1 MATTDGTRTF
11 RDRHDESFAA
21 DYFRSIDDLMVSSLG
36 VGTYLGD
43 PTDAVDD
50 RYESAL
56 VTALESGCNVVD
68 TAINYRNQR
77 SERVVGQAIETADV
91 DRDEV
96 FVSTKGGFLAFDG
109 NRPADPGAY
118 VREEYIDSGLL
129 SPDDLAAGSHCM
141 TPAYLDDQLD
151 RSLANLDCE
160 SVDLYYVHNPETQLR
175 DRSYEAVY
183 DALEEA
189 FVALERRAETG
200 DLDRY
205 GIATWD
211 ALRVPP
217 ENPSHLSLGTVL
229 ERAEAAAKRV
239 GAARTRF
246 GAVQL
251 PFSAGMPEAYT
262 VPSQEVDGERMSALE
277 AAEMLDL
284 AVFTSASIAQGA
296 LAESVPPALAR
307 EVPGDSAVEQSITF
321 ARSAPGV
328 TTSLVGSSRAEH
340 VEENLRACVHGTA
353 DSETFSAIVT
363 ELESSS

>member
-1 MATTDGTRTF
+1 MATTDGARAY

-21 DYFRSIDDLMVSSLG
+21 GYFGSIDGLATSSVG
-36 VGTYLGD
+36 IGTYLGE

-50 RYESAL
+50 RYETAL
-56 VTALESGCNVVD
+56 VTALDSGCNVLD
-68 TAINYRNQR
+68 TAINYRHQR
-77 SERVVGQAIETADV
+77 SERVVGRAIGTADA
-91 DRDEV
+91 DRDEI

-109 NRPADPGAY
+109 ERPIDPGAY
-118 VREEYIDSGLL
+118 VREKYVEPGLL
-129 SPDDLAAGSHCM
+129 PPDELVAGSHCM
-141 TPAYLDDQLD
+141 TPTSLEDQLD

-175 DRSYEAVY
+175 ERPRAAVY

-189 FVALERRAETG
+189 FVALERRADAG

-217 ENPSHLSLGTVL
+217 ANPSHLSLTDVL
-229 ERAEAAAKRV
+229 DRAEAAAERV
-239 GAARTRF
+239 GVAETRF

-251 PFSAGMPEAYT
+251 PFSASMPEAYT
-262 VPSQEVDGERMSALE
+262 VPSQGLGGERTSALE
-277 AAEMLDL
+277 AARALGL

-296 LAESVPPALAR
+296 LADSVPPALAGT
-307 EVPGDSAVEQSITF
+307 VPGDSAVERAITF

-328 TTSLVGSSRAEH
+328 TTSLVGTGRSEH
-340 VEENLRACVHGTA
+340 VEENLQACVHGTVA
-353 DSETFSAIVT
+353 PETFADIVDG
-363 ELESSS
+363 L